1 KRDECANPVR
11 AHYAQQEDDEHCARA
26 LWGDYAGAGRVEVGI
41 GKVWSYGVNGLDAV
55 LAHDLRSVASRLCG
69 FAGRAGGPPLHNSV
83 SCARLEYRRSRTLF
97 ITPKISTASLVP
109 KPCPSLISGQLCFPN
124 CTSVENRNTEIP
136 VSSLPL
142 TKISEQLEY
151 PTISTSKIPA

>member
-1 KRDECANPVR
+1 LQAV
-11 AHYAQQEDDEHCARA
+11 YAVS
-26 LWGDYAGAGRVEVGI
+26 L
-41 GKVWSYGVNGLDAV
+41 
-55 LAHDLRSVASRLCG
+55 
-69 FAGRAGGPPLHNSV
+69 GGPEGRRYTILF
-83 SCARLEYRRSRTLF
+83 CLEYRRSRTLF

-109 KPCPSLISGQLCFPN
+109 KPCPSLISGELCFPN